1 MQFLGALRG
10 QGKLSSNDG
19 QEFGSAEYDIDGF
32 LNQKGETMA
41 SGELRL
47 DPERLAQAFG
57 RNDLQLQTEG
67 GVSLAVRFS
76 AKLMR
81 TGSDAAHID
90 VTGGLPAPKDWRK
103 ELAK

>member
-10 QGKLSSNDG
+10 QGMLSSSDDG

-47 DPERLAQAFG
+47 DPERLALAFG
-57 RNDLQLQTEG
+57 RRDLKLQTENG
-67 GVSLAVRFS
+67 ISLDVRFS
-76 AKLMR
+76 AKQMPVG
-81 TGSDAAHID
+81 TDAAHID
-90 VTGGLPAPKDWRK
+90 ITGGLPAPKDWRR
-103 ELAK
+103 